1 MNKKWF
7 VIVNPTSGNGASK
20 KKWPL
25 IFNELKHQLFNFEFA
40 ITTHKYHAET

>member
-1 MNKKWF
+1 MKNKWF

-25 IFNELKHQLFNFEFA
+25 IYNELIHQNF
-40 ITTHKYHAET
+40 

>member
-1 MNKKWF
+1 MTAHTDLWF

-25 IFNELKHQLFNFEFA
+25 IFNELKQQQLEL
-40 ITTHKYHAET
+40 